1 MPAPAKRVMSLQD
14 PNAKMSKSHPD
25 PRSKIVITDEP
36 EVIHK
41 KVMSALTDSTNSI
54 SYDPENRP
62 GVSNLLQLL
71 SHFDDQNRSAAD
83 LGFVYAGHSIASF
96 KGTLSNSI
104 SNSLAPIRERYFQIM
119 AEGDGAYLDQVEEM
133 GAKKAWESAEP
144 TMASVRKAL
153 HLKQPYLGRN
163 LSP

>member
-1 MPAPAKRVMSLQD
+1 
-14 PNAKMSKSHPD
+14 MSKSHSD
-25 PRSKIVITDEP
+25 PRSRIVITDSP

-41 KVMSALTDSTNSI
+41 KIMSALTDSTNSI

-71 SHFDDQNRSAAD
+71 SHFDEQGRSAEE
-83 LGFVYAGHSIASF
+83 LGSSVYSGHNIASF
-96 KGTLSNSI
+96 KTTLSDSI
-104 SNSLAPIRERYFQIM
+104 SKSLAPVCERYYRIM
-119 AEGDGAYLDQVEEM
+119 AEGNGSYLDQVEEM

-153 HLKQPYLGRN
+153 HLKQPYLGR
-163 LSP
+163 SKSY